1 MCGFVTALV
10 IENIAKCLTE
20 QAGSYV
26 RHHHHHPTRVSFLI
40 HQSLFLPLLF
50 IRWKVP
56 LLSQLIG
63 WLTLWSRNCD
73 VTVLLLTADVFN
85 QSADLALH
93 LTTTTAWH
101 IRRKS
106 FESAMCVGVSEC
118 EESDSG
124 LDIITPIRVL
134 YGKKAFEYI
143 GLGICQPYKLK
154 VKGNSYAN

>member
-1 MCGFVTALV
+1 MYV
-10 IENIAKCLTE
+10 IIIIIQQE
-20 QAGSYV
+20 
-26 RHHHHHPTRVSFLI
+26 FLSWFI
-40 HQSLFLPLLF
+40 SHCFLPLLF

-106 FESAMCVGVSEC
+106 FESAMCVGDC

-124 LDIITPIRVL
+124 LDIITPIPVL
-134 YGKKAFEYI
+134 YGKKAFENI
-143 GLGICQPYKLK
+143 CLGKCQPYKI
-154 VKGNSYAN
+154 KGKRKQLRKLISSWSIIKL